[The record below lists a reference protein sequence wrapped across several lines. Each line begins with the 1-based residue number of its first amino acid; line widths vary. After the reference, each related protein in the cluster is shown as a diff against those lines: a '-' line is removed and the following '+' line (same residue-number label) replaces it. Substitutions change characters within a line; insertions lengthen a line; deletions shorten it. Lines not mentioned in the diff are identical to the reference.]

1 MNTPDLSM
9 THSTDDSPQKI
20 EALSAL
26 AQRVLDL
33 CKGSGATQAEVDC
46 SESRGLS
53 TSVRM
58 GAVETVESTRDRGVS
73 LTVYFGQRKGSAS
86 TGDFSEASLAA
97 TVEHACTIA
106 RYTES
111 DPAAGLADPER
122 MARELREFDQWHPQ
136 AFDADAM
143 IAQALACEQA
153 GRDADA
159 RIRNSDGCSNSA
171 SESVS
176 VYANSHGF
184 MGHERETQYSLSC
197 ALIAGEGDG
206 MQRDGWYTAA
216 LRSDALESAQAVGKR
231 AAQLTV
237 ERLDPRGLPTGSL
250 PIVFTP
256 EVARS
261 LVGHFIGAVSGGA
274 LYRHASFLVDH
285 AAKQVFPDW
294 VSMVEQ
300 PHLMG
305 GFRST
310 SFDAEGTATQTSPLV
325 TNGVLQRYVL
335 GSYSARKL
343 GLQSTANAGGIYNLD
358 VAGNV
363 DGLED
368 ILANLPRALLV
379 TELMGQG
386 VNTVTGDY
394 SRGAAGY
401 LIENGKRVHPVDG
414 VTIAGNLRD
423 MFMAVEAIGRD
434 VDPRSST
441 RMGSLLVGKMTV
453 AGG

>member
-1 MNTPDLSM
+1 M
-9 THSTDDSPQKI
+9 TQANSADDSPQRI

-33 CKGSGATQAEVDC
+33 CKAGGASQAEVDC
-46 SESRGLS
+46 SESRGLG

-86 TGDFSEASLAA
+86 TGDFSDASLAA

-106 RYTES
+106 RYTEN
-111 DPAAGLADPER
+111 DPAAGLADPQR

-136 AFDADAM
+136 VFDADAM

-153 GRDADA
+153 GRDADV
-159 RIRNSDGCSNSA
+159 RIRNSDGCSSSA

-176 VYANSHGF
+176 VYANSYGF
-184 MGHERETQYSLSC
+184 SGHERETQYSLSC
-197 ALIAGEGDG
+197 ALIAGQGDG

-216 LRSDALESAQAVGKR
+216 LRADALEAAQAVGHR

-250 PIVFTP
+250 PVVFTA

-261 LVGHFIGAVSGGA
+261 IIGHFIGAVSGGA
-274 LYRHASFLVDH
+274 LYRQASFLLDH
-285 AAKQVFPDW
+285 AGKQVFPDW
-294 VSMVEQ
+294 VSMIEQ

-310 SFDAEGTATQTSPLV
+310 SFDAEGTATQVSPLV

-363 DGLED
+363 DGLD
-368 ILANLPRALLV
+368 AILANLPRALLV

-401 LIENGKRVHPVDG
+401 LIEHGQRVHPVDG

-423 MFMAVEAIGRD
+423 MFSGIEAIGRD
-434 VDPRSST
+434 IDPRSST
-441 RMGSLLVGKMTV
+441 RMGSLLIGRMTV